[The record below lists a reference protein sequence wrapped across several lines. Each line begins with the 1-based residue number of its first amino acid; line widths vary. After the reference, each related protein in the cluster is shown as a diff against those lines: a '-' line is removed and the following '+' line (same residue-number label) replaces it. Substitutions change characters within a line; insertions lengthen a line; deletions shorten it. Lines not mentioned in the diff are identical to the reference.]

1 MEKGKRETVAKYRRV
16 VVKLS
21 GRAIAGAEEFG
32 FDSGA
37 LEHLAREII
46 AVRQSGVE
54 VAIVVGGGNLFRGNQ
69 SERWG
74 IDRVEADNIG
84 MLGTV
89 INSLLLRGKLTA
101 LGEDNLRVM
110 TAVPVPAVA
119 EPYIRLRAAH
129 LLEKGA
135 TVILAC
141 GNGQP
146 FLTTDYP
153 AVQRALELGA
163 DAVLA
168 AKDGVDG
175 VYDSDPKVNPDAQR
189 FSHLSYDEVISRGL
203 RVMDQS
209 AFILARDFGIPL
221 HIFDIEQRGAMTAIC
236 QGEHRGTVITST
248 GVDGDANSAALAGST
263 ESVG

>member
-1 MEKGKRETVAKYRRV
+1 
-16 VVKLS
+16 
-21 GRAIAGAEEFG
+21 
-32 FDSGA
+32 
-37 LEHLAREII
+37 
-46 AVRQSGVE
+46 
-54 VAIVVGGGNLFRGNQ
+54 
-69 SERWG
+69 
-74 IDRVEADNIG
+74 
-84 MLGTV
+84 
-89 INSLLLRGKLTA
+89 
-101 LGEDNLRVM
+101 EDNLRVM

-119 EPYIRLRAAH
+119 EPYIRLRAVH

-153 AVQRALELGA
+153 AVQRALELNA

-175 VYDSDPKVNPDAQR
+175 VYDSDPKINPGAR
-189 FSHLSYDEVISRGL
+189 LFSHLSYDEVISRGL

-209 AFILARDFGIPL
+209 AFILARDFDMPL

-236 QGEHRGTVITST
+236 RGEHRGTVISSSPEKSEEFGNEVLASPAEST
-248 GVDGDANSAALAGST
+248 A
-263 ESVG
+263 